1 MLQFNFRTHGHSF
14 QSSSHIHSDNWLDW
28 VSCFFMLA
36 FEIYAANSK
45 SKRCK
50 SSGNG
55 APYSCRQRYAWPM
68 VLQIWAYL
76 WFIGLNTF
84 CYPSLIW
91 KEWDIKKGKLTWFWP
106 NVYSMRGICIE
117 NRIFVN
123 QIWTIFCKQTQF

>member
-91 KEWDIKKGKLTWFWP
+91 KEWDIKKRKTNLILTKRLF
-106 NVYSMRGICIE
+106 NERHLYRESD
-117 NRIFVN
+117 
-123 QIWTIFCKQTQF
+123 FCKPNMDNIL